1 MYLVLLGLLLLTLK
15 WMEVEPVAQ
24 WAWWWVLSPF
34 GGAMLWWAWAD
45 ATGYYKRREMRKLD
59 ERRELRR
66 QRDMDAL
73 GTGPKNRRR

>member
-1 MYLVLLGLLLLTLK
+1 MYLVLLGLLLLALK

-24 WAWWWVLSPF
+24 WAWWWVLAPF
-34 GGAMLWWAWAD
+34 GGALLWWAWAD

-66 QRDMDAL
+66 QRDMEAL